1 MTHDDAQSHVTDRE
15 RKFTIKW
22 ARSGLRSLSPKTA
35 LELGD
40 PLTHHSSLAELSPVY
55 GVLQI
60 VTSRV
65 ATVGI
70 QELWRAE
77 L

>member
-1 MTHDDAQSHVTDRE
+1 MSHDDAQSHVTDRE

-40 PLTHHSSLAELSPVY
+40 PLNHHSFSPVY